1 MNKTILIGRLT
12 KNPEIRYTSNNV
24 PCCTFTLAVSR
35 DFTNQN
41 GEREADFINIQVWK
55 NQAENCSKYLTKG
68 SLIGLLGR
76 IQTRSYDNE
85 KGEKRYVT
93 EVVADNVK
101 FLDNKKDGQ
110 QSGQVSATQS
120 ATESDTQVPQNEFE
134 NMSVKTGVQ
143 QQLEYTEDDL
153 PW

>member
-35 DFTNQN
+35 DYTNQE
-41 GEREADFINIQVWK
+41 GQREADFINIQVWK

-68 SLIGLLGR
+68 SLIAIVGR

-93 EVVADNVK
+93 EVVADK
-101 FLDNKKDGQ
+101 ITFLDNKKDGQ
-110 QSGQVSATQS
+110 ATE
-120 ATESDTQVPQNEFE
+120 TESDTQVPQNEFE
-134 NMSVKTGVQ
+134 NMSVKTEVQ

>member
-24 PCCTFTLAVSR
+24 PCCIFTLAVSR
-35 DFTNQN
+35 DYTNQE
-41 GEREADFINIQVWK
+41 GQREADFINIQVWK

-85 KGEKRYVT
+85 KGEKRYVN
-93 EVVADNVK
+93 EVVADNVQ
-101 FLDNKKDGQ
+101 FLDTKKDGQ
-110 QSGQVSATQS
+110 ATE
-120 ATESDTQVPQNEFE
+120 TESDTQVPQTDPYADMGNQ
-134 NMSVKTGVQ
+134 VKADFT
-143 QQLEYTEDDL
+143 YDDDPNV

>member
-1 MNKTILIGRLT
+1 MNKVVLIGRLT

-24 PCCTFTLAVSR
+24 ACCTFTLAVSR
-35 DFTNQN
+35 DYTNQE
-41 GEREADFINIQVWK
+41 GQREADFINIQVWK

-93 EVVADNVK
+93 EIVADK
-101 FLDNKKDGQ
+101 ITFLDTKKDGQ
-110 QSGQVSATQS
+110 QSGQVSGPQSDTQ
-120 ATESDTQVPQNEFE
+120 SDTQVPQNEFE
-134 NMSVKTGVQ
+134 NMSVKTEVQ

>member
-12 KNPEIRYTSNNV
+12 KEPKLGYTSNNV

-35 DFTNQN
+35 DYTNQE
-41 GEREADFINIQVWK
+41 GQREADFINIQVWK

-68 SLIGLLGR
+68 SLIAIVGK

-93 EVVADNVK
+93 EVVADNVQ
-101 FLDNKKDGQ
+101 FLDTKKDGQ
-110 QSGQVSATQS
+110 VTE
-120 ATESDTQVPQNEFE
+120 TESDTQVPQNEFE
-134 NMSVKTGVQ
+134 NMSIKTEVQ
-143 QQLEYTEDDL
+143 QQFEYTDDDL
-153 PW
+153 PF

>member
-1 MNKTILIGRLT
+1 MNKAILIGRLT

-41 GEREADFINIQVWK
+41 GERETDFINIQVWK

-68 SLIGLLGR
+68 SLISVIGR
-76 IQTRSYDNE
+76 IQTHSYDNE

-93 EVVADNVK
+93 EVVADNVQ
-101 FLDNKKDGQ
+101 FLDTKKNGQ
-110 QSGQVSATQS
+110 ATETQS
-120 ATESDTQVPQNEFE
+120 NTQVPQTDPYADMGKQVSME
-134 NMSVKTGVQ
+134 
-143 QQLEYTEDDL
+143 EYPINPDDL
-153 PW
+153 PF